1 MKYNIY
7 QIAYSIESLNPI
19 HPSFKI
25 FDQTK
30 NPFPEYREAKHM
42 IDFFDLGKVKN
53 NDQFYG
59 LVSPKFLKK
68 MNKSFSDIENFIL
81 QNCDSELIIFNSDP
95 KWSYFYKNVWQQGL
109 FFHPGINK
117 ALKAINEN
125 ENNINLEARHDL
137 KKSSYSNYWIAKF
150 SFWEKYIK
158 YLKKFDNKISSMP
171 FNQKKIFLSKA
182 ENHFAPIYPF
192 VFERLLSNYL
202 TLHKKCLYTYM
213 NYTSAEIIN
222 SATTL
227 TDKILLKKY
236 IDIIDDLD
244 REGNE
249 KLLKELLKNIDRIRM
264 SSNNQNFIKKLYTNA
279 RLILKQKIF

>member
-1 MKYNIY
+1 MKYNFY

-42 IDFFDLGKVKN
+42 INFFDLGKVKN

-68 MNKSFSDIENFIL
+68 INKSFPDIENFIL
-81 QNCDSELIIFNSDP
+81 NNCDSELIIFNSDP

-109 FFHPGINK
+109 FFHPGMNK

-125 ENNINLEARHDL
+125 ENSINLEARHDV

-202 TLHKKCLYTYM
+202 TFHKTCSYTFM
-213 NYTSAEIIN
+213 NYTSEEIIN

-244 REGNE
+244 REGNV
-249 KLLKELLKNIDRIRM
+249 KLLKTLLKNIDRIRM
-264 SSNNQNFIKKLYTNA
+264 GSNNQNFIKKLHINA